1 MDSDWIQR
9 QAMRAEVNA
18 EYISRVID
26 LHHPPHD
33 NLANIMLER
42 IDNVR
47 SILDTIESH
56 INTGSQLAWY
66 DDGKGKG
73 GFTA

>member
-18 EYISRVID
+18 ETIGRIIEE
-26 LHHPPHD
+26 HHPPHE
-33 NLANIMLER
+33 NLADSLLSR

-56 INTGSQLAWY
+56 INTGSMLAWY

-73 GFTA
+73 GYLA